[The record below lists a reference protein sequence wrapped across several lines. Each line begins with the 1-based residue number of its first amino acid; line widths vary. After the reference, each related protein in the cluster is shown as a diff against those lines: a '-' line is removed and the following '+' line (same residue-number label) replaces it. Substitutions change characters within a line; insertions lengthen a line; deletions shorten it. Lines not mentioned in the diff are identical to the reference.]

1 VKKITVLVIAIAT
14 GMSSFAQQNTKQI
27 PKPDKKTEKRQRINT
42 LIKQEEE
49 GDVSFRKHSIFGIK
63 LATDGYGISYEV
75 GKYKTLRKTVLYQ
88 FELNEKFH
96 NKEEK
101 SHNNSLDFFNNT
113 SYKFGKA
120 NNFYQFKL
128 GYGNQYLIGGKA
140 NKNGIAV
147 SAIFAGGLSVGLVKP
162 YYVDATDNNNQR
174 IRYKFT
180 DTLPGGGRPTLL
192 GASGFTVGWSE
203 LQVKPGVHAKTAL
216 RFDYNRFNEAITAL
230 EAGVNAEYYSSKVL
244 QMSLAGQSN
253 VYNSF
258 FFNAYICLEFGKRK

>member
-1 VKKITVLVIAIAT
+1 MT

-120 NNFYQFKL
+120 NNFYQFK
-128 GYGNQYLIGGKA
+128 
-140 NKNGIAV
+140 
-147 SAIFAGGLSVGLVKP
+147 
-162 YYVDATDNNNQR
+162 
-174 IRYKFT
+174 
-180 DTLPGGGRPTLL
+180 
-192 GASGFTVGWSE
+192 
-203 LQVKPGVHAKTAL
+203 
-216 RFDYNRFNEAITAL
+216 
-230 EAGVNAEYYSSKVL
+230 
-244 QMSLAGQSN
+244 
-253 VYNSF
+253 
-258 FFNAYICLEFGKRK
+258 